1 MTQEEHMPSN
11 RNESDVARLL
21 QTIDREYQAAQLG
34 LSGLA
39 QGTSLHEFIHHRMEK
54 IEEVREKLV
63 DLLGEDEAAKLIV
76 SQLEKS
82 ADSAEPKEGK

>member
-1 MTQEEHMPSN
+1 MTQEEHMPPN
-11 RNESDVARLL
+11 RTESEMRRLL
-21 QTIDREYQAAQLG
+21 ETIDREYQAAQLG

-39 QGTSLHEFIHHRMEK
+39 LGTSLHEFIHARMEK
-54 IEEVREKLV
+54 IEDAREKLV

-76 SQLEKS
+76 TQLEKS